1 LPCRQEQNP
10 ADIGRQ
16 WKLHLKCCFF
26 STDSTDY
33 QPFRHSLK
41 SFNLSKKQRGPGEM
55 SDHTE
60 IFKHVLQK
68 RIGNTEYRR
77 EIVILEEG
85 PFVYSVVQELQV
97 NLIDSTPKTVR
108 PAIPSRLEWI
118 CSSKEEATQQALR
131 CLQQSKDDN
140 WLLPPTASSAA

>member
-1 LPCRQEQNP
+1 
-10 ADIGRQ
+10 
-16 WKLHLKCCFF
+16 
-26 STDSTDY
+26 
-33 QPFRHSLK
+33 
-41 SFNLSKKQRGPGEM
+41 M

-68 RIGNTEYRR
+68 RIGSTEYRR

-97 NLIDSTPKTVR
+97 NLIDSAGTLKAVR

-118 CSSKEEATQQALR
+118 CSSKEEATEQALR
-131 CLQQSKDDN
+131 CLQQSKDDD
-140 WLLPPTASSAA
+140 WPPPTASSAA